1 MKRSNITH
9 SVMDK
14 VVRFE
19 EQRTK
24 RWLAVFVI
32 TVVVL
37 TGCAALFL
45 FYTYAVVSERHTL
58 DVLAIFYEDRE
69 IISEFWQD
77 TLSVAI
83 EELPQKPLVL
93 GSSALVLL
101 TYTWIM
107 TRRRRRIVARR
118 MAQLAKRKKS
128 SDNK

>member
-1 MKRSNITH
+1 
-9 SVMDK
+9 MDK

-37 TGCAALFL
+37 IGCAALFL

>member
-1 MKRSNITH
+1 ME
-9 SVMDK
+9 K

-19 EQRTK
+19 EKRTK
-24 RWLAVFVI
+24 HWIAVFAI

-45 FYTYAVVSERHTL
+45 IRTYAVVSERHTL
-58 DVLAIFYEDRE
+58 DVLAIFYEDKE
-69 IISEFWQD
+69 IIAEFWQD

-83 EELPQKPLVL
+83 EELPQKSLVL
-93 GSSALVLL
+93 GSSAFVLL
-101 TYTWIM
+101 AYIWIM